1 MKLSIQSFSRFVL
14 LRPVSL
20 SSVVCLSILLLP
32 GCRCAEETAVVP
44 LEPDASLEQ
53 AQRAAQAFSSE
64 LRSTLQGA
72 MQQGGPVSAVEV
84 CAVQAPAIAE
94 RVMHTHGVR
103 LGRVAVP
110 GRHRNPQ
117 QKAEGWQ
124 LLALKEMQA
133 AVTAGARPEDQ
144 LLVRRDG
151 LPEGIALRMVRGI
164 PTEGVCVTCH
174 GEVIAEPIRKAIL
187 SHYPEDA
194 ATGFAVGDLRGALWV
209 EVPVR

>member
-1 MKLSIQSFSRFVL
+1 MKFSIQSFSRFLL

-20 SSVVCLSILLLP
+20 AWAVYLGLGLLP

-94 RVMHTHGVR
+94 KVSHTHGVR

-117 QKAEGWQ
+117 QEADGWQ
-124 LLALKEMQA
+124 LLALQEMQA
-133 AVTAGARPEDQ
+133 AVTAGARPEEQ
-144 LLVRRDG
+144 VFVRREG
-151 LPEGIALRMVRGI
+151 LPDGVALRMARGI
-164 PTEGVCVTCH
+164 PTEGLCVTCH
-174 GEVIAEPIRKAIL
+174 GEVIAEPLREAIWR
-187 SHYPEDA
+187 HYPEDG